1 MTNPL
6 SRLTLSIDPGP
17 GADDEDRAA
26 LARRLREEL
35 KELGGAEVHDEVRAG
50 DAAGRRKGPD
60 IAWGSLAVTVA
71 PGLITALVST
81 LQSWLTRHERSK
93 VTLKSGDDEIVIEGS
108 PAQEQRRLIEA
119 WVNRHK
125 A

>member
-1 MTNPL
+1 
-6 SRLTLSIDPGP
+6 LTLSIDPGR

-26 LARRLREEL
+26 LARRLRDEL
-35 KELGGAEVHDEVRAG
+35 QELIGAEVHNAVRADG
-50 DAAGRRKGPD
+50 APGRAKGAE
-60 IAWGSLAVTVA
+60 IAWGTLAVTVA

-93 VTLKSGDDEIVIEGS
+93 VTLKSGDDEVVIEGS
-108 PAQEQRRLIEA
+108 PAQEQRQLIQA